1 MSRVCA
7 VSGKGPLSGNKRSYT
22 QCVLLAVNGT

>member
-7 VSGKGPLSGNKRSYT
+7 VSGKGPLSEINVLT